1 VSSAELSL
9 DISQIVSRA
18 LGGEPIDVA
27 GQSEALAARHADL
40 GMPAEL
46 IAKAIARAAGMVGVA
61 LDGAG
66 EDIIVPAA
74 SASGPAEAVA
84 ELAPDTA
91 NGTHA
96 GDVAAEPGPL
106 PDQAADLRRVFLGE

>member
-66 EDIIVPAA
+66 EDIILPTAGDSEQVEATAEPA
-74 SASGPAEAVA
+74 S
-84 ELAPDTA
+84 DTA
-91 NGTHA
+91 NGAHP
-96 GDVAAEPGPL
+96 GDTAAEPAPL